1 MDKSK
6 FVFHSIALITLIAVF
21 LLFWS
26 LIEKTDSVGPA
37 ADTLPKLLGYLY
49 LLIPVSLLAIL
60 LGVACAFYVEE
71 RLTETSWVRRL
82 IESEV
87 AVFTGIPS
95 LLYGLLAVEVFI
107 AGALGGLGNS
117 GGMLF
122 YAEVLTFILLVMP
135 LTIRTTQA
143 ALRSVA
149 IPIRES
155 AYVLGANQWQV
166 LFNRVVPLAFPAI
179 LAGGCRA
186 MSRALATVALL
197 IGIHTWGYTPNTTLS
212 VGIHSRFVLLL
223 LAALLFSVLSSFL
236 MAKSPFL
243 QYRK

>member
-6 FVFHSIALITLIAVF
+6 LVFHSIALITLGAVF
-21 LLFWS
+21 LFFWS
-26 LIEKTDSVGPA
+26 LIEKRDSVGPA
-37 ADTLPKLLGYLY
+37 AAPFPKLFGYLY

-60 LGVACAFYVEE
+60 LGVVCAFYVEE
-71 RLTETSWVRRL
+71 RLTETSWLRRF

-87 AVFTGIPS
+87 AIFTGIPS

-107 AGALGGLGNS
+107 ACALGGLENS
-117 GGMLF
+117 VGMLF
-122 YAEVLTFILLVMP
+122 YAEVLTFIFLVMP
-135 LTIRTTQA
+135 LSIRTTQA

-149 IPIRES
+149 TPIRES

-179 LAGGCRA
+179 FAGGCRA

-197 IGIHTWGYTPNTTLS
+197 IGIHTWGYTPNATLS
-212 VGIHSRFVLLL
+212 AGIHSRFVLLL
-223 LAALLFSVLSSFL
+223 VAALLFSVLSSFL
-236 MAKSPFL
+236 MEKSALL